1 MCKYRNKITQNIKT
15 ANTDCIVFVVYY
27 CNANVND
34 SIDVFIFKCLCLFI
48 CYNNFIK
55 ILRGCKI
62 HFINPLIN
70 CLHVGAIH
78 HIQLNV
84 VSVVVVIG
92 IIGVGII
99 GVGIIG
105 VRIIGIRI
113 IGGDDN
119 GGHDNGVKILHCL

>member
-99 GVGIIG
+99 GV
-105 VRIIGIRI
+105 RIIGIRI